1 MKKILFSAA
10 LSVALMSGVSAYA
23 QSGVSDN
30 GAQETTPGAAG
41 SMAPA
46 VSGAQTQTDTD
57 TQIETG
63 ATSATSE
70 TSVLGGF
77 YTDDTASTPMAEAEM
92 EAAFRALAAEDQQAA
107 VAECN
112 NLQALQP
119 AESPGRNDAEF
130 EARAQVC
137 ETILGIQI

>member
-1 MKKILFSAA
+1 MKKFLFSAA

-23 QSGVSDN
+23 QSGASDN
-30 GAQETTPGAAG
+30 GSQEVTPGVAAG
-41 SMAPA
+41 SEAPA
-46 VSGAQTQTDTD
+46 VSGGAQADVE
-57 TQIETG
+57 IETG
-63 ATSATSE
+63 ATSATTE
-70 TSVLGGF
+70 TTVLGGF
-77 YTDDTASTPMAEAEM
+77 YTDDTATTAMGEAEM
-92 EAAFRALAAEDQQAA
+92 EAAFRALAVEDQQAA

-119 AESPGRNDAEF
+119 AESPGRNDAQF

>member
-1 MKKILFSAA
+1 MKKILFSVA
-10 LSVALMSGVSAYA
+10 LSAALMSGVSAYA
-23 QSGVSDN
+23 QSSTSDN

-46 VSGAQTQTDTD
+46 VSGAQTDAEVQ
-57 TQIETG
+57 TG
-63 ATSATSE
+63 ATTATSE
-70 TSVLGGF
+70 TTVLGGF
-77 YTDDTASTPMAEAEM
+77 YTDETATAPMADAEM
-92 EAAFRALAAEDQQAA
+92 EAAFRALAAEDQEAA

-119 AESPGRNDAEF
+119 AESPGRNDAQF